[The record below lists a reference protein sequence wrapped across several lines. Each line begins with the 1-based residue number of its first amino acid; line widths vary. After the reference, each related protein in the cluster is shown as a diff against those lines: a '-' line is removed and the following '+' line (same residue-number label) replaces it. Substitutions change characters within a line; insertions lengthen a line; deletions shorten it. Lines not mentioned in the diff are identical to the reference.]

1 MFPSTGTHAGDGSL
15 SLSLCGQKWN
25 ELSQH
30 SCSGDEPQN
39 DYSSY
44 VTGGRGLAGEARNP
58 ATLQRDVA
66 SLVRR
71 IPAPFTSWG
80 RPMSQDDKPPCQPTV
95 WRIPVVP
102 WELFHLKDNSSRK
115 CG

>member
-1 MFPSTGTHAGDGSL
+1 MCSQRRGHTRETGL
-15 SLSLCGQKWN
+15 PLSLCGQKWN

-115 CG
+115 RG